1 MRRSKVMAVSAVGLM
16 GLSLAACSSG
26 GSPSAGSGGSGSAS
40 TTNSASKAPFTILA
54 IVASSGSLAA
64 VTQSELQG
72 MQAAAAYSNA
82 HGGFDGHQVK
92 ITVENDNLDPTTA
105 ASLLQEALSSGT
117 KPDMVYAG
125 TTSNE
130 ALAMMPI
137 LTQDKIFSLQTDVSD
152 QTIDPATHPYAF
164 SIASSTAA
172 FGQELA
178 AGMKSHYPNAKTV
191 GILIGNDVNGTSL
204 LQSERPSLEKEGYKV
219 VVQTY
224 DPVTTINMTPQMEAL
239 RADNPQVL
247 VGSGFGAPAGYIL
260 KARAQIGWNVPLVGD
275 SSFSANPLSSMA
287 SAAALKGVSV
297 LAQSSA
303 IYKPLSQESAATQY
317 LYHAVLPKSG
327 TFEVPFNLYGCG
339 WDSVMVASAAATQ
352 AKSFT
357 TAAMT
362 QAMQTLQDPANPLF
376 VLGTYHYSATQ
387 HTPSPD
393 LSQTTLAS
401 PYTKDGLD
409 LPFGQS

>member
-1 MRRSKVMAVSAVGLM
+1 MRHSTVAAASAVALIGL
-16 GLSLAACSSG
+16 GLAACSSSSP
-26 GSPSAGSGGSGSAS
+26 GSSGAAS
-40 TTNSASKAPFTILA
+40 TTSSNKAPFTILA
-54 IVASSGSLAA
+54 IVASSGALAA

-72 MQAAAAYSNA
+72 MQAAAKYANA

-105 ASLLQEALSSGT
+105 ASLLQQALSGST

-152 QTIDPATHPYAF
+152 QTIDPSTHPYAF
-164 SIASSTAA
+164 TIADSTAA
-172 FGQELA
+172 FGAEVA
-178 AGMKSHYPNAKTV
+178 AGTKSHYPNAKTV
-191 GILIGNDVNGTSL
+191 GIIIGNDVNGTSL

-224 DPVTTINMTPQMEAL
+224 DPVTTINMTPQLEAL
-239 RADNPQVL
+239 RAEHPNVL
-247 VGSGFGAPAGYIL
+247 IASGFGAPAGYIL
-260 KARAQIGWNVPLVGD
+260 KARAQIGWNIPVVGD
-275 SSFSANPLSSMA
+275 SSFSANPLPSMA

-297 LAQSSA
+297 LAQPSA
-303 IYKPLSQESAATQY
+303 IYKPLSEQSAAVNA
-317 LYHAVLPKSG
+317 LYNAVLPKSG
-327 TFEVPFNLYGCG
+327 TFEVPFTLYGCG

-357 TAAMT
+357 TEAMT
-362 QAMQTLQDPANPLF
+362 QAMQNLKDPTNPLF
-376 VLGTYHYSATQ
+376 VLGSYNYSATQ
-387 HTPSPD
+387 HTPTPN